1 MASEL
6 PGTSLMVTMIND
18 TGMRYFSTPLFGH
31 ESITEIPDRDHPV
44 SEADQQNLEIRHLH
58 IVR

>member
-1 MASEL
+1 
-6 PGTSLMVTMIND
+6 MVTMIND

-44 SEADQQNLEIRHLH
+44 SEADRQNLANRHLH